1 MVGYCGL
8 ARFRTQ
14 RNVQWTF
21 CLAQDLTEAKPQ
33 WPDVGRQGI
42 LVEMR
47 SAFVLFVRNSCAWLT
62 LLEHLAIL
70 TKVHARIRCQRQP
83 VLRRASVKA

>member
-1 MVGYCGL
+1 MPSFG
-8 ARFRTQ
+8 RFRTQ
-14 RNVQWTF
+14 RNVQWMF
-21 CLAQDLTEAKPQ
+21 RLAQDLTEAEPQ
-33 WPDVGRQGI
+33 WPGAGRQGV

-47 SAFVLFVRNSCAWLT
+47 SALVLFVRNSCTWLT
-62 LLEHLAIL
+62 LLEHPAIL